1 MLEDLSRVS
10 SLPTNA
16 CLAENIN
23 VHFCCLANHDLY
35 LPILTLTAEGDNIWQ
50 YKPPTIPTGCCGT
63 CNVEGPIP
71 SRGRDRDSKIGP
83 RFGIEIMHGYETPKI
98 TIGITGWRQNL
109 SRDVGIEEPYNLK

>member
-1 MLEDLSRVS
+1 MLEDLS

-35 LPILTLTAEGDNIWQ
+35 LPILTLTVEGDNIWQ

-83 RFGIEIMHGYETPKI
+83 RFGIEIMHGIRDAENNHRDYGMAPKFES
-98 TIGITGWRQNL
+98 GC
-109 SRDVGIEEPYNLK
+109 RD